1 MDSQNILGMTLPP
14 IEDEKMKKK
23 KNKKKEGW
31 VRDNSATQKG
41 IKGGQ
46 NIKENKVCLP

>member
-1 MDSQNILGMTLPP
+1 MTPLP
-14 IEDEKMKKK
+14 IEDEKMKM
-23 KNKKKEGW
+23 KNKKKKVGS
-31 VRDNSATQKG
+31 VTTVPCKKG